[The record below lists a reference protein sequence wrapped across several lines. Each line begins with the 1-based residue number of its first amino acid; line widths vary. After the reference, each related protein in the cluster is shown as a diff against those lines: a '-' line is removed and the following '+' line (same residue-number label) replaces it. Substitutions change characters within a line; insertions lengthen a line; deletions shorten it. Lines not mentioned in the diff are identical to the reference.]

1 MRRITIKDIAKLVGV
16 NPSTVSRAL
25 KDHPD
30 ISTSMKAKIQQVAEE
45 LGYFPNIQAI
55 NFRNR
60 QSKLMAFILPEIG
73 RFFMPDMVRAME
85 EMASKK
91 GYSFIVFQSNDFLR
105 REKECIRLCQSFG
118 VDGLMVSLSQETAT
132 LDHFNAFARQSVPV
146 VFVDKVLK
154 DDRYSRVCINDYTT
168 AFTAVQHLAKRN
180 YKKIAGLFASDSLSF
195 TQQRKKGYLAALQEY
210 GLLQEDRFCLHFTA
224 VQEMRE
230 AITGLLKL
238 PNPPDAIF
246 SISDEILSVLMQIVY
261 ELNLRV
267 PEDIAIIS
275 ISNGFLPYYCNPKI
289 THIKHSGYQ
298 VGKDAANLL
307 LDLME
312 AASVISP
319 QLIEI
324 ETFLVELDSC

>member
-45 LGYFPNIQAI
+45 LGYFPNFQAI

-60 QSKLMAFILPEIG
+60 RSKLMAFMLPEIG

-91 GYSFIVFQSNDFLR
+91 GYSFIVFQSNDSLE

-132 LDHFNAFARQSVPV
+132 LDHFTAFSKQSVPV
-146 VFVDKVLK
+146 VFVDRVLK
-154 DDRYSRVCINDYTT
+154 DDRYSRVSINDYTT
-168 AFTAVQHLAKRN
+168 AFTAVQHLTKRN
-180 YKKIAGLFASDSLSF
+180 YKRIAGLFASETLSF
-195 TQQRKKGYLAALQEY
+195 TQQRKKGYLAALQQY
-210 GLLQEDRFCLHFTA
+210 KLPQEDHFCLHFTA
-224 VQEMRE
+224 VQEMSE
-230 AITGLLKL
+230 AITRLLQL

-246 SISDEILSVLMQIVY
+246 SISDEILSVLMQVVY

-312 AASVISP
+312 AASLISP